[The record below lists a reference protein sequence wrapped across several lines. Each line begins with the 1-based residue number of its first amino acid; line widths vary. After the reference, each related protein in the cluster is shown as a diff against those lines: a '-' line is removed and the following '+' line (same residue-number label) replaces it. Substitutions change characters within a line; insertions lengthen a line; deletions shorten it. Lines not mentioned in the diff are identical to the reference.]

1 MHIWWSE
8 EAGRSPALMPPVG
21 HRIARLRELR
31 LTGGI
36 VLLAVRRKKRKSTML
51 ILLIVLLLIFG
62 FGGGYYGRNRW
73 GNSGGAGVGVGTI
86 LVVLLI
92 AWMLGVFH

>member
-1 MHIWWSE
+1 LVE
-8 EAGRSPALMPPVG
+8 RRSGKVSGADGACWAPDCSFK
-21 HRIARLRELR
+21 ESR

-36 VLLAVRRKKRKSTML
+36 VLLAVRKKKRESTML

-62 FGGGYYGRNRW
+62 FGGGYYGRSRW